1 MLVLIIGYFL
11 EILLL
16 LTKLLEESLDWEDR
30 LLEREITMPWDLK

>member
-1 MLVLIIGYFL
+1 MFVLIIGYFL

-16 LTKLLEESLDWEDR
+16 LIKLLEESLDWEDR

>member
-1 MLVLIIGYFL
+1 MFVLIIGYFL